1 MGKLILTFVEKKSN
15 FLIVLGFLAPYRW
28 MLVRLLLLTV
38 LLSILNMCSPLIARA
53 FIDQVVSLNRQD
65 LIPALSFWR
74 IALIVL
80 VPVFAFVQ
88 TQGIAYVGQRFV
100 FDIRNALY
108 RRMLD
113 MSLRFYGKHSTGML
127 VNRLMGDT
135 GMVANMLS
143 AQTIGIVSDLVCAAF
158 AVTATFVLNWRLAL
172 VIVAMVV
179 AFVLN
184 YRLNIGKIA
193 ALSRSYRQ
201 SFDRLSGGVQNRLV
215 ASLAVKSF
223 GTETREQGIFQQQS
237 EVSMELLQQAGYSSN
252 TFWQNTL
259 LLQNMGQAV
268 LFFAGC
274 ALILRGDMTYGD
286 VTAFTVYAM
295 RLLWPAVRMSELARQ
310 IQDVRIA
317 VERILEIYN
326 EQPEIVN
333 RFACVPAGRL
343 RGQVDFNCVD
353 FAYEPARPVIR
364 DLDLHVQ
371 PGETIALVGPT
382 GCGKSTMLLL
392 LMRFYDI
399 SGGSLRLDG
408 RDVRQYDLKSL
419 RAQFGI
425 VLQDPLLFNVSI
437 ADNIRYA
444 RSNATPTEIEAAA
457 KVAEIHD
464 FIMKLPDQ
472 YRTVL
477 GVEGLQFSVGQKQRL
492 TIARAVLAD
501 PVIMIMD
508 EATSSLDSES
518 EQAIQLAMQRV
529 LRNRT
534 SFIVAHRLS
543 TIRNATRIVLMRDG
557 RIVEIGS
564 HAALMALPEGRYR
577 ALYNRHVHQGVIED
591 EKE

>member
-1 MGKLILTFVEKKSN
+1 MVPKKQSN
-15 FLIVLGFLAPYRW
+15 FLIILSFLAPYRW
-28 MLVRLLLLTV
+28 VLIRLLLLTV
-38 LLSILNMCSPLIARA
+38 LLSILTMCSPLIARA

-65 LIPALSFWR
+65 LIPSLSFWR

-80 VPVFAFVQ
+80 VPVFAFIQ

-108 RRMLD
+108 RHMLD

-158 AVTATFVLNWRLAL
+158 AITATFVLNWRLAL
-172 VIVAMVV
+172 VIVVIV
-179 AFVLN
+179 IAFVLN
-184 YRLNIGKIA
+184 YRLNIGKIVT
-193 ALSRSYRQ
+193 LSRSYRQ

-223 GTETREQGIFQQQS
+223 GMEMREQSIFQGQS
-237 EVSMELLQQAGYSSN
+237 EVSMGLRQQAGYSSN
-252 TFWQNTL
+252 TFWQNTS

-268 LFFAGC
+268 LFFTGC
-274 ALILRGDMTYGD
+274 ALILRGNMTYGD

-295 RLLWPAVRMSELARQ
+295 RLLWPAVRMSELAQQ

-317 VERILEIYN
+317 VERIIEIYN
-326 EQPEIVN
+326 EPQEVTN
-333 RFACVPAGRL
+333 RPDAVPAGRL
-343 RGQVDFNCVD
+343 RGQVDFDHVN
-353 FAYEPARPVIR
+353 FAYEPAQPVTR
-364 DLDLHVQ
+364 DFDLHVQ

-382 GCGKSTMLLL
+382 GCGKSTLLLL

-399 SGGSLRLDG
+399 TGGSLRLDG
-408 RDVRQYDLKSL
+408 RDIRQYDLKSL

-444 RSNATPTEIEAAA
+444 RPNAAPAEIEAAA

-464 FIMKLPDQ
+464 FIMTLPDQ

-477 GVEGLQFSVGQKQRL
+477 GAEGLQFSVGQKQRL

-508 EATSSLDSES
+508 EATSALDSES

-557 RIVEIGS
+557 RIVEIGN
-564 HAALMALPEGRYR
+564 HAELMALPEGRYR
-577 ALYNRHVHQGVIED
+577 ALYNRHVIKGVIED

>member
-1 MGKLILTFVEKKSN
+1 MAPKKQSN

-28 MLVRLLLLTV
+28 VLIRLLLLTV
-38 LLSILNMCSPLIARA
+38 LLSILNMCSPLITRA

-65 LIPALSFWR
+65 LIFSLSFWR

-80 VPVFAFVQ
+80 VPVFAFIQ

-108 RRMLD
+108 RHMLD
-113 MSLRFYGKHSTGML
+113 MSLRFYSKHSTGML

-143 AQTIGIVSDLVCAAF
+143 AQTIGIVSDFVCAAF
-158 AVTATFVLNWRLAL
+158 AITATFVLNWRLAL

-179 AFVLN
+179 VFVLN
-184 YRLNIGKIA
+184 YRLNIGKIV

-223 GTETREQGIFQQQS
+223 GTEMREQGIFQEQS
-237 EVSMELLQQAGYSSN
+237 EVSMELLQQAGYSNN

-326 EQPEIVN
+326 EPQEVTN
-333 RFACVPAGRL
+333 RLACVPAGRL
-343 RGQVDFNCVD
+343 RGQVDFDHVD

-364 DLDLHVQ
+364 DFDLHIQ

-382 GCGKSTMLLL
+382 GCGKSTLLLL

-408 RDVRQYDLKSL
+408 RDVWQYDLKSL

-444 RSNATPTEIEAAA
+444 RSNATPAEIEAAA

-464 FIMKLPDQ
+464 FIMTLPDQ

-477 GVEGLQFSVGQKQRL
+477 GTEGLQFSVGQKQRL

-508 EATSSLDSES
+508 EATSALDSES
-518 EQAIQLAMQRV
+518 EQAIQLAMQRILDRKSV
-529 LRNRT
+529 
-534 SFIVAHRLS
+534 V
-543 TIRNATRIVLMRDG
+543 
-557 RIVEIGS
+557 
-564 HAALMALPEGRYR
+564 
-577 ALYNRHVHQGVIED
+577 
-591 EKE
+591 

>member
-1 MGKLILTFVEKKSN
+1 MAPKKQSN

-28 MLVRLLLLTV
+28 ILVRLLLLTV
-38 LLSILNMCSPLIARA
+38 LLSILNMCTPLISRA

-65 LIPALSFWR
+65 LIAPLSFWR

-80 VPVFAFVQ
+80 VPVFAFIQ

-108 RRMLD
+108 RHMLN

-158 AVTATFVLNWRLAL
+158 AITATFALNWRLAL

-184 YRLNIGKIA
+184 YRLNIGKIV

-223 GTETREQGIFQQQS
+223 GTETREQGIFQEQS
-237 EVSMELLQQAGYSSN
+237 EVSMDLLQQAGYSGN
-252 TFWQNTL
+252 TFWQNTS
-259 LLQNMGQAV
+259 LLQNTGQAV

-310 IQDVRIA
+310 IQDARIA

-326 EQPEIVN
+326 EQPEVVN
-333 RFACVPAGRL
+333 RPDALVVGRL
-343 RGQVDFNCVD
+343 RGQVDCDHVD
-353 FAYEPARPVIR
+353 FAYESARPVIR
-364 DLDLHVQ
+364 DFDLHIQ

-382 GCGKSTMLLL
+382 GCGKSTVLLL
-392 LMRFYDI
+392 LMRFYDVR
-399 SGGSLRLDG
+399 GGSLRLDG

-444 RSNATPTEIEAAA
+444 RPNATPAEIEAAA

-464 FIMKLPDQ
+464 FIMTLPDQ

-477 GVEGLQFSVGQKQRL
+477 GTEGLQFSVGQKQRL

-543 TIRNATRIVLMRDG
+543 TIRNANRIVLMRNG
-557 RIVEIGS
+557 RIMEIGS
-564 HAALMALPEGRYR
+564 HAELMALPEGRYR
-577 ALYNRHVHQGVIED
+577 ALYNQHVNKGVIED

>member
-1 MGKLILTFVEKKSN
+1 MSSYKKQSN

-28 MLVRLLLLTV
+28 ILARLLLLTV

-53 FIDQVVSLNRQD
+53 FIDQVISLNRQD

-80 VPVFAFVQ
+80 VPVFAFIQ

-158 AVTATFVLNWRLAL
+158 AITATFVLNWRLAL

-184 YRLNIGKIA
+184 YRLNIGKIV

-223 GTETREQGIFQQQS
+223 GTEMREQGIFQEQS
-237 EVSMELLQQAGYSSN
+237 EVSMELLQQAGYSGN
-252 TFWQNTL
+252 TFWQNTA

-326 EQPEIVN
+326 EPQEVTN
-333 RFACVPAGRL
+333 RLACVTAGRL
-343 RGQVDFNCVD
+343 RGQVDFNRVN
-353 FAYEPARPVIR
+353 FAYEPAQPVIR
-364 DLDLHVQ
+364 DLDLHIQ

-382 GCGKSTMLLL
+382 GCGKSTLLLL

-399 SGGSLRLDG
+399 NGGSLLLDG

-444 RSNATPTEIEAAA
+444 RSNAAPAEIEAAA

-464 FIMKLPDQ
+464 FIMTLPDR
-472 YRTVL
+472 YWTVL
-477 GVEGLQFSVGQKQRL
+477 GTEGLQFSVGQKQRL

-508 EATSSLDSES
+508 EATSALDSES
-518 EQAIQLAMQRV
+518 ERAIQLAMQRI

-564 HAALMALPEGRYR
+564 HAELMALPEGHYR
-577 ALYNRHVHQGVIED
+577 ALYNRYVNKDVIED

>member
-1 MGKLILTFVEKKSN
+1 MVSKKQSN
-15 FLIVLGFLAPYRW
+15 FLIVLSFLAPYRW
-28 MLVRLLLLTV
+28 VLIRLLLLTV

-65 LIPALSFWR
+65 LIPSLSFWR

-80 VPVFAFVQ
+80 VPVFAFIQ

-108 RRMLD
+108 RHMLD

-158 AVTATFVLNWRLAL
+158 AITATFVLNWRLAL
-172 VIVAMVV
+172 VIVVIV
-179 AFVLN
+179 LAFVLN
-184 YRLNIGKIA
+184 YRLNISKIVT
-193 ALSRSYRQ
+193 LSRSYRQ

-223 GTETREQGIFQQQS
+223 GMETREQGIFQEQS
-237 EVSMELLQQAGYSSN
+237 EVSMGLRQQAGYSNN
-252 TFWQNTL
+252 TFWQNTS

-268 LFFAGC
+268 LFFTGC
-274 ALILRGDMTYGD
+274 ALILRGNMTYGD

-295 RLLWPAVRMSELARQ
+295 RLLWPAVRMSQLAQQ

-317 VERILEIYN
+317 VERIIEIYN
-326 EQPEIVN
+326 EPQEVTN
-333 RFACVPAGRL
+333 RPDAVPAGRL
-343 RGQVDFNCVD
+343 RGQVDFDHVN
-353 FAYEPARPVIR
+353 FAYEPAQPVTR
-364 DLDLHVQ
+364 DFDLHIQ

-382 GCGKSTMLLL
+382 GCGKSTLLLL

-399 SGGSLRLDG
+399 TGGSLRLDG
-408 RDVRQYDLKSL
+408 RDIRQYDLKSL

-444 RSNATPTEIEAAA
+444 RPNAAPAEIEAAA

-464 FIMKLPDQ
+464 FIMTLPDQ

-477 GVEGLQFSVGQKQRL
+477 GAEGLQFSVGQKQRL

-508 EATSSLDSES
+508 EATSALDSES

-557 RIVEIGS
+557 RIVEIGN
-564 HAALMALPEGRYR
+564 HAELMALPEGRYR
-577 ALYNRHVHQGVIED
+577 ALYNRHVIKGVIED

>member
-1 MGKLILTFVEKKSN
+1 MAPKKQSN

-28 MLVRLLLLTV
+28 ILIRLLLLTV
-38 LLSILNMCSPLIARA
+38 LLSILNMCSPLVTRA
-53 FIDQVVSLNRQD
+53 FIDQVVSLNRHD
-65 LIPALSFWR
+65 LIPSLSFWR
-74 IALIVL
+74 IALVVL
-80 VPVFAFVQ
+80 VPVFAFIQ

-108 RRMLD
+108 RHMLD

-143 AQTIGIVSDLVCAAF
+143 AQTIGIVSDLVCATF
-158 AVTATFVLNWRLAL
+158 AITATFALNWRLAL
-172 VIVAMVV
+172 VIVAMVA

-184 YRLNIGKIA
+184 YRLNIGKIVT
-193 ALSRSYRQ
+193 LSRSYRQ

-223 GTETREQGIFQQQS
+223 GTETREQGIFQEQS

-259 LLQNMGQAV
+259 LLQNTGQAV

-326 EQPEIVN
+326 EPQEVTN
-333 RFACVPAGRL
+333 RLACVPAGRL
-343 RGQVDFNCVD
+343 RGRVDFDCVN
-353 FAYEPARPVIR
+353 FAYEPAQPVIR
-364 DLDLHVQ
+364 DFDLHIQ

-382 GCGKSTMLLL
+382 GCGKSTLLLL

-408 RDVRQYDLKSL
+408 RDVREYDLKSL

-444 RSNATPTEIEAAA
+444 RPDAVSAEIEAAA

-464 FIMKLPDQ
+464 FIMTLPDQ

-477 GVEGLQFSVGQKQRL
+477 GTEGLQFSVGQKQRL

-508 EATSSLDSES
+508 EATSALDSES

-564 HAALMALPEGRYR
+564 HAELMALPESHYR
-577 ALYNRHVHQGVIED
+577 ALYNRHLNKGVIED

>member
-1 MGKLILTFVEKKSN
+1 MVPKKQSN

-28 MLVRLLLLTV
+28 ILIRMLLLTV
-38 LLSILNMCSPLIARA
+38 LLSVMNMCSPLISRA

-65 LIPALSFWR
+65 LIPSLSFWR
-74 IALIVL
+74 IALVVL
-80 VPVFAFVQ
+80 VPIFAFIQ

-113 MSLRFYGKHSTGML
+113 MSLRFYGKHSTGLL

-158 AVTATFVLNWRLAL
+158 AITATFALNWRLAL
-172 VIVAMVV
+172 VIVAMVA

-184 YRLNIGKIA
+184 YRLNIGKIV

-223 GTETREQGIFQQQS
+223 GTETREQGIFQEQS
-237 EVSMELLQQAGYSSN
+237 EISMELLQQAGYSN
-252 TFWQNTL
+252 NRFWQNTA
-259 LLQNMGQAV
+259 LLQNTGQAV

-274 ALILRGDMTYGD
+274 ALVLRGDMTYGD

-326 EQPEIVN
+326 EPQEVTN
-333 RFACVPAGRL
+333 RPDAALAGRL
-343 RGQVDFNCVD
+343 RGQVDFNHVN
-353 FAYEPARPVIR
+353 FAYEPARPVIH
-364 DLDLHVQ
+364 DLDLHIQ

-382 GCGKSTMLLL
+382 GCGKSTLLLL

-408 RDVRQYDLKSL
+408 RDVGQYDLKSL

-425 VLQDPLLFNVSI
+425 VLQDPLLFSVSI

-444 RSNATPTEIEAAA
+444 RSNATSAEIEAAA

-464 FIMKLPDQ
+464 FIMTLPDQ

-477 GVEGLQFSVGQKQRL
+477 GTEGLQFSVGQKQRL

-557 RIVEIGS
+557 RIVEIGN
-564 HAALMALPEGRYR
+564 HTELMALPEGRYH
-577 ALYNRHVHQGVIED
+577 ALYNRHVNKDVIED

>member
-1 MGKLILTFVEKKSN
+1 MSKKQSN

-28 MLVRLLLLTV
+28 ILARLLLLTV
-38 LLSILNMCSPLIARA
+38 LLSILNMCSPLITRA
-53 FIDQVVSLNRQD
+53 FIDQVISLNRQD
-65 LIPALSFWR
+65 LITSLSFWR

-80 VPVFAFVQ
+80 VPVFAFIQ

-108 RRMLD
+108 RHMLD

-158 AVTATFVLNWRLAL
+158 AITATFVLNWRLAL
-172 VIVAMVV
+172 VIVVMVI

-184 YRLNIGKIA
+184 YRLNIGKIV

-223 GTETREQGIFQQQS
+223 GMETREQGIFQEQS

-252 TFWQNTL
+252 TFWQNTW

-326 EQPEIVN
+326 EPREVMNQL
-333 RFACVPAGRL
+333 ACVPAGRL
-343 RGQVDFNCVD
+343 RGQVDFNHVD
-353 FAYEPARPVIR
+353 FAYEPARPVIH

-382 GCGKSTMLLL
+382 GCGKSTLLLL

-399 SGGSLRLDG
+399 GGGSLWLDG

-444 RSNATPTEIEAAA
+444 RSNATPAEIEAAA

-464 FIMKLPDQ
+464 FIMTLPDQ

-477 GVEGLQFSVGQKQRL
+477 GTEGLQVSVGQKQRL

-508 EATSSLDSES
+508 EATSALDSES
-518 EQAIQLAMQRV
+518 EQAIQLAMRRV

-564 HAALMALPEGRYR
+564 HAELMARPEGRYR
-577 ALYNRHVHQGVIED
+577 ALYNRHVNKDVIED

>member
-1 MGKLILTFVEKKSN
+1 MVTKKQSN
-15 FLIVLGFLAPYRW
+15 FRIVLGFLAPYRW
-28 MLVRLLLLTV
+28 ILARLLLLTV

-53 FIDQVVSLNRQD
+53 FIDQVVSLNRQE

-80 VPVFAFVQ
+80 VPVFAFIQ

-108 RRMLD
+108 RHMLD

-158 AVTATFVLNWRLAL
+158 AITATFVLNWRLAL

-184 YRLNIGKIA
+184 YRLNIGKIV

-223 GTETREQGIFQQQS
+223 GTEAREQGIFQEQS
-237 EVSMELLQQAGYSSN
+237 EVSMELRQQTGYSSN
-252 TFWQNTL
+252 TFSQNTS

-286 VTAFTVYAM
+286 VTVFTVYAM
-295 RLLWPAVRMSELARQ
+295 RLLWPAVRMSQLAQQ

-326 EQPEIVN
+326 EPQEVTN
-333 RFACVPAGRL
+333 RLACAPAGRL
-343 RGQVDFNCVD
+343 RGQVDFDHVD
-353 FAYEPARPVIR
+353 FAYEPAQPVIHNF
-364 DLDLHVQ
+364 DLHIQ

-382 GCGKSTMLLL
+382 GCGKSTLLLL

-399 SGGSLRLDG
+399 RGGSLRLDG

-444 RSNATPTEIEAAA
+444 RSNATPAEIEAAA

-464 FIMKLPDQ
+464 FIMTLPDQ

-477 GVEGLQFSVGQKQRL
+477 GTEGLQFSVGQKQRL

-508 EATSSLDSES
+508 EATSALDSES
-518 EQAIQLAMQRV
+518 EQAIQIAMQRV

-543 TIRNATRIVLMRDG
+543 TICNATRIVLMRAG

-564 HAALMALPEGRYR
+564 HAELMALPEGRYR
-577 ALYNRHVHQGVIED
+577 ALYNRHMDKGVLED

>member
-1 MGKLILTFVEKKSN
+1 MVAKKQSN

-28 MLVRLLLLTV
+28 ILIRLLLLTV

-74 IALIVL
+74 LALIVL
-80 VPVFAFVQ
+80 VPVFAFIQ

-108 RRMLD
+108 RHMLD

-158 AVTATFVLNWRLAL
+158 AITATFALNWRLAL
-172 VIVAMVV
+172 VIVAMVI

-184 YRLNIGKIA
+184 YRLNIGKIV

-223 GTETREQGIFQQQS
+223 GTETREQGIFQEQS
-237 EVSMELLQQAGYSSN
+237 EVSMELLQQAGYSGN
-252 TFWQNTL
+252 TFWQNTS
-259 LLQNMGQAV
+259 LLQNTGQAV

-274 ALILRGDMTYGD
+274 ALVLRGDMTYGD

-310 IQDVRIA
+310 IQDARIA

-326 EQPEIVN
+326 EPREVTN
-333 RFACVPAGRL
+333 LPGAAPAGRL
-343 RGQVDFNCVD
+343 RGRVDFDRVN

-364 DLDLHVQ
+364 DLDLHVR

-382 GCGKSTMLLL
+382 GCGKSTLLLL

-399 SGGSLRLDG
+399 GGGSLRLDG

-444 RSNATPTEIEAAA
+444 RSNASSAEIEAAA

-464 FIMKLPDQ
+464 FIMTLPDR

-477 GVEGLQFSVGQKQRL
+477 GTEGLQFSVGQKQRL

-501 PVIMIMD
+501 PAIMIMD

-518 EQAIQLAMQRV
+518 EQAIQAAMQRV
-529 LRNRT
+529 LRDRT

-557 RIVEIGS
+557 SIMEIGS
-564 HAALMALPEGRYR
+564 HAELMARPEGRYR
-577 ALYNRHVHQGVIED
+577 ALYNRHVSKGVIED
-591 EKE
+591 DKE

>member
-1 MGKLILTFVEKKSN
+1 MSSSQKQSN
-15 FLIVLGFLAPYRW
+15 FLIVLHFLAPYRW
-28 MLVRLLLLTV
+28 ILARLLLLTV
-38 LLSILNMCSPLIARA
+38 ILSILNMCTPLIARA
-53 FIDQVVSLNRQD
+53 FIDQVVTFNRQD

-74 IALIVL
+74 VFLIIL
-80 VPVFAFVQ
+80 VPVFAFIQ

-113 MSLRFYGKHSTGML
+113 MSLRFYGKHSTGKL

-158 AVTATFVLNWRLAL
+158 AITATIALNWRMAL
-172 VIVAMVV
+172 LIGVMVV
-179 AFVLN
+179 VFVLN
-184 YRLNIGKIA
+184 YRLNIGKIV

-223 GTETREQGIFQQQS
+223 GTETREQSHFQEQS
-237 EVSMELLQQAGYSSN
+237 EVSMGLLQQAGYSN
-252 TFWQNTL
+252 NAFWQNTVV
-259 LLQNMGQAV
+259 LQNMGQAV

-274 ALILRGDMTYGD
+274 ALILRGEMTYGD
-286 VTAFTVYAM
+286 LTAFTVYAM
-295 RLLWPAVRMSELARQ
+295 RLLWPAVRMSELAQQ
-310 IQDVRIA
+310 IQNVRIA

-326 EQPEIVN
+326 EKQEVTNLPDA
-333 RFACVPAGRL
+333 FPAGRL
-343 RGQVDFNCVD
+343 RGQVDFDHVV
-353 FAYEPARPVIR
+353 FAYDPARPVIH
-364 DLDLHVQ
+364 DFDLHIQ

-382 GCGKSTMLLL
+382 GCGKSTILLL
-392 LMRFYDI
+392 LMRFYDTI
-399 SGGSLRLDG
+399 GGSLRLDG

-437 ADNIRYA
+437 AENIRYS
-444 RSNATPTEIEAAA
+444 RSNATLAEVEAAA

-464 FIMKLPDQ
+464 FVMTLPDKYQ
-472 YRTVL
+472 TVM
-477 GVEGLQFSVGQKQRL
+477 GTEGLQFSVGQKQRL

-508 EATSSLDSES
+508 EATSALDSES

-529 LRNRT
+529 LQNRT

-543 TIRNATRIVLMRDG
+543 TIRNANRIILMRDG
-557 RIVEIGS
+557 HIMEIGS
-564 HAALMALPEGRYR
+564 HDELMTVPNGRYR
-577 ALYNRHVHQGVIED
+577 SLYNRHVNKGVIED

>member
-1 MGKLILTFVEKKSN
+1 MVTKKQSN

-28 MLVRLLLLTV
+28 VLIRLLLLTV
-38 LLSILNMCSPLIARA
+38 LLSILNMCSPLITRA

-65 LIPALSFWR
+65 LIFSLSFWR

-80 VPVFAFVQ
+80 VPVFAFIQ

-113 MSLRFYGKHSTGML
+113 MSLRFYSKHSTGML

-158 AVTATFVLNWRLAL
+158 AITATFVLNWRLAL

-184 YRLNIGKIA
+184 YRLNIGKIVT
-193 ALSRSYRQ
+193 LSRSYRQ

-223 GTETREQGIFQQQS
+223 GTETREQGIFQEQS
-237 EVSMELLQQAGYSSN
+237 EVSKELLQQAGYSSN
-252 TFWQNTL
+252 TFWQNTS
-259 LLQNMGQAV
+259 LLQNTGQAV

-286 VTAFTVYAM
+286 VTAFAVYAM

-326 EQPEIVN
+326 EPQEVTN
-333 RFACVPAGRL
+333 RPDAVPSGRL
-343 RGQVDFNCVD
+343 RGQVDFNRVD
-353 FAYEPARPVIR
+353 FAYEPAQPVIR
-364 DLDLHVQ
+364 DFDLHVQ

-382 GCGKSTMLLL
+382 GCGKSTLLLL

-399 SGGSLRLDG
+399 SGGSLQLDG
-408 RDVRQYDLKSL
+408 RDVQQYELKSL

-444 RSNATPTEIEAAA
+444 RSNATPAEIEAAA

-464 FIMKLPDQ
+464 FIMALPDQ

-477 GVEGLQFSVGQKQRL
+477 GTEGLQFSVGQKQRL

-508 EATSSLDSES
+508 EATSALDSES

-557 RIVEIGS
+557 RILEIGS
-564 HAALMALPEGRYR
+564 HAELMALPEGRYR
-577 ALYNRHVHQGVIED
+577 ALYNRHVNKDVIED

>member
-1 MGKLILTFVEKKSN
+1 MVPKKQSN
-15 FLIVLGFLAPYRW
+15 FLIVLSFLAPYRW
-28 MLVRLLLLTV
+28 VLIRLLLLTV

-65 LIPALSFWR
+65 LIPSLSFWR

-80 VPVFAFVQ
+80 VPVFAFIQ

-108 RRMLD
+108 RHMLD

-158 AVTATFVLNWRLAL
+158 AITATFVLNWRLAL
-172 VIVAMVV
+172 VIVVIV
-179 AFVLN
+179 IAFVLN
-184 YRLNIGKIA
+184 YRLNISKIVT
-193 ALSRSYRQ
+193 LSRSYRQ

-223 GTETREQGIFQQQS
+223 GMETREQGIFQGQS
-237 EVSMELLQQAGYSSN
+237 EVSMGLRQQAGYSSN
-252 TFWQNTL
+252 TFWQNTS

-268 LFFAGC
+268 LFFTGC
-274 ALILRGDMTYGD
+274 ALILRGNMTYGD

-295 RLLWPAVRMSELARQ
+295 RLLWPAVRMSQLAQQ

-317 VERILEIYN
+317 VERIIEIYN
-326 EQPEIVN
+326 EPQEVTN
-333 RFACVPAGRL
+333 RPDAVSAGRL
-343 RGQVDFNCVD
+343 RGQVDFDHVN
-353 FAYEPARPVIR
+353 FAYEPAQPVTR
-364 DLDLHVQ
+364 DFDLHVQ

-382 GCGKSTMLLL
+382 GCGKSTLLLL

-399 SGGSLRLDG
+399 TGGSLRLDG
-408 RDVRQYDLKSL
+408 RDIRQYDLKSL

-444 RSNATPTEIEAAA
+444 RPNAAPAEIKAAA

-464 FIMKLPDQ
+464 FIMTLPDQ

-477 GVEGLQFSVGQKQRL
+477 GAEGLQFSVGQKQRL

-508 EATSSLDSES
+508 EATSALDSES
-518 EQAIQLAMQRV
+518 EQAIQLAMQKV

-557 RIVEIGS
+557 RIVEIGN
-564 HAALMALPEGRYR
+564 HAELMALPEGRYR
-577 ALYNRHVHQGVIED
+577 ALYNRHVIKGVIED

>member
-1 MGKLILTFVEKKSN
+1 MSEKKQSN
-15 FLIVLGFLAPYRW
+15 FLTVLRFLSPYRW
-28 MLVRLLLLTV
+28 VLIRLLLLTV
-38 LLSILNMCSPLIARA
+38 ALSIMNMCTPLISRA

-65 LIPALSFWR
+65 LIGPLSFWR

-80 VPVFAFVQ
+80 VPVIAFVQ
-88 TQGIAYVGQRFV
+88 TQGITYVGQRFV

-108 RRMLD
+108 SRMLD
-113 MSLRFYGKHSTGML
+113 MSLRFYGKHSTGLL

-158 AVTATFVLNWRLAL
+158 AITATFALNWRMASLIM
-172 VIVAMVV
+172 VMVAV
-179 AFVLN
+179 FVLN
-184 YRLNIGKIA
+184 YRLNIGKIIA
-193 ALSRSYRQ
+193 ISRSYRQ
-201 SFDRLSGGVQNRLV
+201 AYDRLSGGVQNRL
-215 ASLAVKSF
+215 AAGLAVKSF
-223 GTETREQGIFQQQS
+223 GTETREQGIFQEQS
-237 EVSMELLQQAGYSSN
+237 EISMDLIQQAGYSSN
-252 TFWQNTL
+252 TFWQNTM
-259 LLQNMGQAV
+259 LLQNMGQAA

-310 IQDVRIA
+310 IQDARIA
-317 VERILEIYN
+317 VERILELYN
-326 EQPEIVN
+326 EKPEVTEPPN
-333 RFACVPAGRL
+333 AVPAGRL
-343 RGQVDFNCVD
+343 RGRVDFVNVD
-353 FAYEPARPVIR
+353 FGYDPAKAVIR
-364 DLDLHVQ
+364 NFDLRIQ

-382 GCGKSTMLLL
+382 GCGKSTLLLL
-392 LMRFYDI
+392 LMRFYDVR
-399 SGGSLRLDG
+399 GGSLQLDG
-408 RDVRQYDLKSL
+408 RDIRQFDLKSL
-419 RAQFGI
+419 RSQFGI
-425 VLQDPLLFNVSI
+425 VLQEPLLFNISI

-444 RSNATPTEIEAAA
+444 RPSATLAEIEAAA

-464 FIMKLPDQ
+464 FIMSLPDR

-477 GVEGLQFSVGQKQRL
+477 GSEGLQFSVGQKQRL
-492 TIARAVLAD
+492 TIARAVLVD
-501 PVIMIMD
+501 PAIMIMD

-543 TIRNATRIVLMRDG
+543 TIRNASRIVLMREG
-557 RIVEIGS
+557 RIVEIGN
-564 HAALMALPEGRYR
+564 HDELMALPDGRYR
-577 ALYNRHVHQGVIED
+577 ALYNRHIHQGVMED